1 MVDESIL
8 VSILDSVA
16 SMLPSLVGTLIG
28 GGVTLLATRMTIRH
42 QNELE
47 DKKRRLTLEDDWRR
61 YERENLTRLQE
72 AIQHSMRANANCYA
86 QMLKHAAAG
95 RKTIERLIDDDDSE
109 AQRQYLEDLLLLSAR
124 LPGNE
129 LNDAMIMYREKTRR
143 MTLESQNESQLN
155 ATMKEL
161 IKQYDLCMALVG
173 EKLRRCIGSYE

>member
-1 MVDESIL
+1 MLDESIL
-8 VSILDSVA
+8 VSTLS
-16 SMLPSLVGTLIG
+16 SLVGTLIG
-28 GGVTLLATRMTIRH
+28 GGVTLLATHMTIRH

-47 DKKRRLTLEDDWRR
+47 DMKRKLTLEDDWRR

-95 RKTIERLIDDDDSE
+95 RKTIERLIDDNDSE
-109 AQRQYLEDLLLLSAR
+109 AQRQYLEDILLLSAR

-173 EKLRRCIGSYE
+173 ENLRRCIGSYE

>member
-1 MVDESIL
+1 
-8 VSILDSVA
+8 
-16 SMLPSLVGTLIG
+16 
-28 GGVTLLATRMTIRH
+28 
-42 QNELE
+42 
-47 DKKRRLTLEDDWRR
+47 
-61 YERENLTRLQE
+61 
-72 AIQHSMRANANCYA
+72 MRANANCYA

-95 RKTIERLIDDDDSE
+95 RKTIERLIDDNDSE
-109 AQRQYLEDLLLLSAR
+109 AQRQYLKDILLLSAR

>member
-1 MVDESIL
+1 MLDESIL
-8 VSILDSVA
+8 VSTLS
-16 SMLPSLVGTLIG
+16 SLVGTLIG
-28 GGVTLLATRMTIRH
+28 GGVTLLATHMTIRH

-47 DKKRRLTLEDDWRR
+47 DMKRKLTLEDDWRR
-61 YERENLTRLQE
+61 YERENPTRLQE

-95 RKTIERLIDDDDSE
+95 RKTIERLIDDNDSE
-109 AQRQYLEDLLLLSAR
+109 AQRQYLEDILLLSAR